1 MDTIMF
7 ILASLASSLLLTAA
21 VCDRAGESASPVAPP
36 PQTPA
41 VAAPAPDPLIIV
53 APGDSPTLT
62 VSGAA
67 FDLELAH
74 TPDQRQQGLSGRE
87 SLDAASGMLFIF
99 ESPGHHTFWM
109 YDMNFPL
116 DFVWIGAD
124 CAVVDIHENVPHP
137 APGDEP
143 SELPLYTPDLPA
155 LYNLEIDGGGASA
168 LGIRVGDTVTF
179 DGFSGR
185 GAICQ

>member
-21 VCDRAGESASPVAPP
+21 VCDRDGEPVAPTS
-36 PQTPA
+36 Q
-41 VAAPAPDPLIIV
+41 APAISAPTPEPLIIV

-62 VSGAA
+62 VSGAE
-67 FDLELAH
+67 FDLELAY
-74 TPDQRQQGLSGRE
+74 TPDQRQQGLSDRE
-87 SLDAASGMLFIF
+87 ALDAASGMLFIF
-99 ESPGHHTFWM
+99 ERPGHHTFWM
-109 YDMNFPL
+109 YNMNFPL

-124 CAVVDIHENVPHP
+124 CAVADIHENVPHP
-137 APGDEP
+137 APDAEP
-143 SELPLYTPDLPA
+143 SELPLYTPDFPA
-155 LYNLEIDGGGASA
+155 LYNLEINGGQTSA
-168 LGIRVGDTVTF
+168 LGIQVGDKVKF